1 MNDVRCLSDDCEAH
15 QFLERWAWTE
25 RNVRTIESKEI
36 CQDSRPT
43 VACGAHVDLR
53 SVGLWEAP
61 SKLTGLLVAERIDRQ
76 VTAMA
81 KIAFGEVIL
90 TL

>member
-1 MNDVRCLSDDCEAH
+1 MMFGASQMIVRLTNSWKGGRGLSGMFA
-15 QFLERWAWTE
+15 QL
-25 RNVRTIESKEI
+25 SKRRL
-36 CQDSRPT
+36 SRLKT
-43 VACGAHVDLR
+43 YSSCGAHVNVR